1 MTYRIYV
8 GTYKKYSE
16 GSIKGAWL
24 DLEDYASKDDFYAA
38 CYALHSDEPAPEIEL
53 MFSDHEGIP
62 DFFIGESWIKDEFW
76 SYLDCNMDDEVKA
89 AYVEAK
95 DRWDEED
102 CQSSY
107 IGQFRDYEELAE
119 YLVDDCGVVGE
130 IPDNLKYYFNYEAY
144 GRDIRLSGDVVEENG
159 YFFWN
164 H

>member
-8 GTYKKYSE
+8 GTYAKYNS
-16 GSIKGAWL
+16 GSLKGEWL
-24 DLEDYASKDDFYAA
+24 DPEDYSCKQDFYEA
-38 CYALHSDEPAPEIEL
+38 CAELHSDEADAEY

-76 SYLDCNMDDEVKA
+76 SYMDCAMDDEVKK
-89 AYVEAK
+89 AYVEVQ

-102 CQSSY
+102 CESSY
-107 IGQFRDYEELAE
+107 IGEFDSFTKLAE
-119 YLVDDCGVVGE
+119 YLVDEQGVLSE
-130 IPDNLKYYFNYEAY
+130 IPEQLQYYFDYEAY
-144 GRDIRLSGDVVEENG
+144 GRDIRLNGDVVEESG

>member
-8 GTYKKYSE
+8 GTYAKYNS

-24 DLEDYASKDDFYAA
+24 DLEDYACRGDFYEA
-38 CYALHSDEPAPEIEL
+38 CAELHSDEDDPEIML
-53 MFSDHEGIP
+53 QDHEGIP
-62 DFFIGESWIKDEFW
+62 DFFIDESYIKDEFW

>member
-76 SYLDCNMDDEVKA
+76 SYMNCSTDDEVKA
-89 AYVEAK
+89 AYVEA
-95 DRWDEED
+95 RGQWDEED
-102 CQSSY
+102 CESSY
-107 IGQFRDYEELAE
+107 IGEFRGYEELAE
-119 YLVDDCGVVGE
+119 HLVDDCGIVGE
-130 IPDNLKYYFNYEAY
+130 IPDNLKHYFDYEKY
-144 GRDIRLSGDVVEENG
+144 GRDIRLGGDVVEENRH
-159 YFFWN
+159 FFWN

>member
-1 MTYRIYV
+1 MTHRIYV

-62 DFFIGESWIKDEFW
+62 DFFIGESNIKDEFW
-76 SYLDCNMDDEVKA
+76 SYMDCNMDDEVKA

>member
-24 DLEDYASKDDFYAA
+24 DLEDYACKGDFYEA
-38 CYALHSDEPAPEIEL
+38 CAELHSDEVDPEY
-53 MFSDHEGIP
+53 MFQDHEDIP

-76 SYLDCNMDDEVKA
+76 SYMDCNMDEGVKA

-95 DRWDEED
+95 GQWDEED
-102 CQSSY
+102 CESSY
-107 IGQFRDYEELAE
+107 IGEFRSFTKLAE
-119 YLVDDCGVVGE
+119 YLGAVADLSE
-130 IPDNLKYYFNYEAY
+130 IPAHLQYYFDYEAY
-144 GRDIRLSGDVVEENG
+144 GRDIRLGGDVVEENG

>member
-24 DLEDYASKDDFYAA
+24 DLEDYPCKQDFYEA
-38 CYALHSDEPAPEIEL
+38 CAELHSDEADAEY

-76 SYLDCNMDDEVKA
+76 SYMDCAMDDEVKK
-89 AYVEAK
+89 AYVEVQ

-102 CQSSY
+102 CESSY
-107 IGQFRDYEELAE
+107 IGEFRSFTKLAE
-119 YLVDDCGVVGE
+119 YLVAVADLSE
-130 IPDNLKYYFNYEAY
+130 IPAHLQYYFDYEAY
-144 GRDIRLSGDVVEENG
+144 GRDLRLGGEVVEEND

-164 H
+164 N